1 MRKFVLS
8 LAAAGA
14 ALAFA
19 TPAAAQYY
27 PQPPQAYGYNG
38 YGYNGYG
45 YNGFG
50 QVRALQAR
58 INAVENQIRRL
69 DRRDMIRDKRAD
81 RLKDEANSI
90 EKRLR
95 RAARYGLNPREANDI
110 QVRIARLEQRVQYAV
125 GNGYG
130 RYGYSYGYDR
140 RDRDHD

>member
-8 LAAAGA
+8 LAVAGA

-27 PQPPQAYGYNG
+27 PQPPRPYGYNG
-38 YGYNGYG
+38 YGYNGI
-45 YNGFG
+45 G

-69 DRRDMIRDKRAD
+69 DRRDAIRDKRAD
-81 RLKDEANSI
+81 RLKHDANRI

-110 QVRIARLEQRVQYAV
+110 QARIARLEQRVQYAV

-130 RYGYSYGYDR
+130 RGHSYGYDR
-140 RDRDHD
+140 RDHR

>member
-1 MRKFVLS
+1 MRKLVLS

-27 PQPPQAYGYNG
+27 PQPPLRYGNS
-38 YGYNGYG
+38 YGI
-45 YNGFG
+45 G

-58 INAVENQIRRL
+58 INAVDNQIRRL
-69 DRRDMIRDKRAD
+69 DRRDAIRDKRAD
-81 RLKDEANSI
+81 RLKDEARSI
-90 EKRLR
+90 ERRLH

-130 RYGYSYGYDR
+130 RGHSYGYDR
-140 RDRDHD
+140 RDYR

>member
-1 MRKFVLS
+1 MRKFVIS

-27 PQPPQAYGYNG
+27 PQPPLANGHGYNGYG

-45 YNGFG
+45 
-50 QVRALQAR
+50 QVRALQVR
-58 INAVENQIRRL
+58 INAVDNQIRRL
-69 DRRDMIRDKRAD
+69 DRRDAIRDKRAD
-81 RLKDEANSI
+81 RLKDEARNI
-90 EKRLR
+90 ERRLN
-95 RAARYGLNPREANDI
+95 RAARYGLSPREANDI

-130 RYGYSYGYDR
+130 RYGRSFGYDP
-140 RDRDHD
+140 RDRR